1 MTTCPKCNAKCNPLK
16 FFMVSKWSPYVCKRC
31 KTKSDFPLKKNII
44 LGLVIGLLL
53 GIFSYCLLSK
63 LIGGFNIIV
72 TVILILILIPLIQYY
87 FMDLEKVDD

>member
-16 FFMVSKWSPYVCKRC
+16 FLMVSKWSPYVCKRC
-31 KTKSDFPLKKNII
+31 KTNSDFPLKQNII
-44 LGLVIGLLL
+44 LGLVIGLLF
-53 GIFSYCLLSK
+53 GILSYLLSK
-63 LIGGFNIIV
+63 LIGGFSIIV